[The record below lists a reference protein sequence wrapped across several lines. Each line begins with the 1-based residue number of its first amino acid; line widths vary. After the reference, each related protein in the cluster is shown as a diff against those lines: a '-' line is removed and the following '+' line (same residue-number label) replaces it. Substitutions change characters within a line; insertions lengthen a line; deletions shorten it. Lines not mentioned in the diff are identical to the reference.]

1 MKNLTKFTL
10 CLSKVTEIL
19 CWIGAGAAGLTAI
32 FSLVMK
38 DWLEGFMAHSMTL
51 PEYAAGSL
59 NLVLVNGYPS
69 AASVTFSALLGVV
82 LASLGAMIFRNV
94 YLILKTAQGE
104 TKFSKGKT
112 PFQKDVTRMLREIG
126 IFLISISGVELLWNV
141 GMRFLLGVDNVELG
155 VELDSVVIG
164 LMVICLSQ
172 FFDYGT
178 QLQQDVDG
186 LL

>member
-1 MKNLTKFTL
+1 MLDRCRGSRTDRHFL
-10 CLSKVTEIL
+10 FGHEGL
-19 CWIGAGAAGLTAI
+19 AGRLYGPQ
-32 FSLVMK
+32 
-38 DWLEGFMAHSMTL
+38 H
-51 PEYAAGSL
+51 
-59 NLVLVNGYPS
+59 
-69 AASVTFSALLGVV
+69 
-82 LASLGAMIFRNV
+82 
-94 YLILKTAQGE
+94 
-104 TKFSKGKT
+104 
-112 PFQKDVTRMLREIG
+112 EIG